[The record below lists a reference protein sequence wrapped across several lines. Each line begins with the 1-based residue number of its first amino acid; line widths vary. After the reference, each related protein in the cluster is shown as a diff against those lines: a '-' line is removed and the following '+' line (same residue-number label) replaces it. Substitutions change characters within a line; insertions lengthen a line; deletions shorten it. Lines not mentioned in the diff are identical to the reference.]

1 MAKRLTADPCLGIS
15 DLQKPILEF
24 MKETGSYDLWKHLEP
39 KDPQSWK
46 TAPNI
51 PWLMHLKPLMD
62 KLLLKVPGCLFPA
75 SKLKKALEMIQ
86 KEVCRVNYSR
96 KRDDE
101 FFDKCGLW
109 IRIAASQLRD
119 LKKFPGE
126 KQRALKKCSMQQHQ
140 KLEELL
146 ELVNLAADE
155 QPVPQ
160 AQQPAPAAG
169 VDLALAP
176 MENKK
181 DALAIVPVDPVAK
194 TFDLSKKDKFFE
206 EFCKSRTV
214 LRVRCLLLQ
223 CNPQLLLLLAW
234 EAEARSIRFRGFSK
248 SESELLAEALKMDLK
263 SPAKRKKRKEE
274 PKRLPRGLYFS
285 MNMSFKFTS
294 CAIWHGHDKIIS

>member
-15 DLQKPILEF
+15 DLQKPVLEF

-39 KDPQSWK
+39 KDSQTWK

-51 PWLMHLKPLMD
+51 PWLMQIKPLME

-86 KEVCRVNYSR
+86 KEVCRLNYSR
-96 KRDDE
+96 KRDEE
-101 FFDKCGLW
+101 FFDKCSLW

-146 ELVNLAADE
+146 ELVNLGADE
-155 QPVPQ
+155 QPVPG
-160 AQQPAPAAG
+160 AQQPAPAPEVG
-169 VDLALAP
+169 LALVP
-176 MENKK
+176 VENKTNL
-181 DALAIVPVDPVAK
+181 LAVVPVEPVAK
-194 TFDLSKKDKFFE
+194 TFDHNKKDKIFRRILQKKDSLE
-206 EFCKSRTV
+206 SEVPAAPVQPTASSSAGMGSRSQKHQV
-214 LRVRCLLLQ
+214 LM
-223 CNPQLLLLLAW
+223 
-234 EAEARSIRFRGFSK
+234 GFSK

-263 SPAKRKKRKEE
+263 SPAKRKKKKGRAKKASSRPLFFYE
-274 PKRLPRGLYFS
+274 YVIQIHI
-285 MNMSFKFTS
+285 MSDWAYS
-294 CAIWHGHDKIIS
+294 